1 MYRTIILNFISNW
14 VFPLCAICLF
24 SCRHAGTSALFEQLD
39 GSSTGIHFNNRVI
52 ENDSINPIDM
62 EFLYNGGGVT
72 VADFNNDGLPDLYFT
87 GSTVSNKLYLNKG
100 KLRFADVTETA
111 AVSGEG
117 EWSNSATAID
127 INNDGWEDLYIC
139 TSIWNDASRR
149 RNLLY
154 VNQGLNADGIPVF
167 REMAKEYGLADTSYS
182 VQAAFADFDND
193 GDLDMYL
200 VTTRLTKRENA
211 QFNNDN
217 GIDPNA
223 IDVDKLFRND
233 WSDSLKHPVFTDISK
248 AAGIVERGFGLS
260 VSVADINRDGWK
272 DIYVANDFFGSDAL
286 YINNHNG
293 TFTNKIK
300 TYLRH
305 TSRNAMG
312 NDIADINNDGLPDI
326 MTVDMDPEDNY
337 RKKKNMGNSGSYV
350 YQHLMLQYVRNTL
363 QLNLGNQMAGNDSV
377 GDPLFAEIGFLAG
390 VAQTDWSWNASLA
403 DFDNDGDRD
412 LIVTNGYP
420 RDVTDHD
427 FAAFRHQQSSHIS
440 KKDLIAEIPQIKIPN
455 YAFRNNGDLTFTN
468 ATDDWGFGKPCYSTG
483 AAYVDLDNDGDLD
496 YVISNI
502 NEEAYV
508 YENRT
513 NNAGHHYLE
522 IQLKGDDH
530 NRDGIG
536 AYAGIYYGKSMQVLE
551 SSEAHGYLSCPDPRL
566 HFGLDTVSVLDSV
579 VIRWPWTNK
588 KQVFVKVS
596 PNQLLVADIRNAD
609 QQDNWE
615 QPLENKNPL
624 FTDIT
629 QEANIHYTHA
639 ETDINDFNEQSL
651 LPHKLSQYG
660 PGLAAGDIN
669 GDGLDDIF
677 VGGTGDFPGHFL
689 IQERSGKFTDKILPH
704 LTGSDDRRPENMGL
718 LLFDA
723 DNDGDLDLYCANGS
737 NEFVADTKN
746 YQDRLYLNDGKGNFT
761 IDRSALP
768 LNFTSKS
775 CVRAADIDNDGDL
788 DLFVGGRV
796 KPGRYPEPVSS
807 YIYRNDTRN
816 GVVKFTDVTDQTIK
830 GLSKIGMVTD
840 ALWTDF
846 DNDNLTDLIVVG
858 EWMPVTFF
866 RNKGDGTFE
875 NITASTTIGGET
887 GWWNSITAGDFDNDG
902 DIDYIVGNLGRNSF
916 LQASEKYPVKLYAK
930 DFDGNG
936 SLDLILTTYLKDRDG
951 ALKEF
956 PAANRDEI
964 VAQIPWL
971 KKKFPTY
978 KAFGEA
984 VVDELFPAGDL
995 GSALTLKSTNFQS
1008 CLVKNNG
1015 HGKFTLIPLPTEAQ
1029 FAPVYGM
1036 IADDVDN
1043 DGNLDLLLCG
1053 NDYGG
1058 EATNG
1063 RYDALNGLLL
1073 LGQGDGTFKALS
1085 SMQSG
1090 LSVSGDAK
1098 ALIKLKGAGNQYLIA
1113 ASQNKGPL
1121 KLYACKNKFAYL
1133 TFEKDEKFAI
1143 TTLPGGAKRKTE
1155 RYQGSSFLSQ
1165 SSNLLL
1171 KTGATDFYNSKG
1183 ITRGV
1188 R

>member
-1 MYRTIILNFISNW
+1 MKRHALLYCTIW
-14 VFPLCAICLF
+14 LF
-24 SCRHAGTSALFEQLD
+24 SCHQAGRKPALFAELD
-39 GSSTGIHFNNRVI
+39 GDRTGIHFNNKIV

-87 GSTVSNKLYLNKG
+87 GSMVSNKLYLNKG
-100 KLRFADVTETA
+100 KLKFADITDSARVT
-111 AVSGEG
+111 GEG
-117 EWSNSATAID
+117 EWSNSASAVD
-127 INNDGWEDLYIC
+127 INNDGWEDIYVC
-139 TSIWNDASRR
+139 TSIWNDPSRR

-167 REMAKEYGLADTSYS
+167 KEMAKEYGLADSSYS

-200 VTTRLTKRENA
+200 VTTKLAKREGA
-211 QFNNDN
+211 QLNNDN
-217 GIDPNA
+217 GIDPHA
-223 IDVDKLFRND
+223 IDIDKLFRND
-233 WSDSLKHPVFTDISK
+233 WNESLKHPVFTDISQQ
-248 AAGIVERGFGLS
+248 AGIVERGFGLS
-260 VSVADINRDGWK
+260 VSVDDINKDGWK

-286 YINNHNG
+286 YINNRNG

-300 TYLRH
+300 AYLHH

-326 MTVDMDPEDNY
+326 MTVDMNPEDNY
-337 RKKKNMGNSGSYV
+337 RKKKNMSSANYDVYRNMLFQNS
-350 YQHLMLQYVRNTL
+350 MLQYVRNTL
-363 QLNLGNQMAGNDSV
+363 QLNLGNQMAGDDSV
-377 GDPLFAEIGFLAG
+377 GDPLFADIGFLAG
-390 VAQTDWSWNASLA
+390 VAQTDWSWNPSLA
-403 DFDNDGDRD
+403 DFDNDGYRD

-427 FAAFRHQQSSHIS
+427 FAAFRSRQSPRIS
-440 KKDLIAEIPQIKIPN
+440 KKDLIAGIPQIKIPN

-468 ATDDWGFGKPCYSTG
+468 TTTDWGFSKPCYSTG

-508 YENRT
+508 YENTT
-513 NNAGHHYLE
+513 NNARHHYLE
-522 IQLKGDDH
+522 IQLKGDDR

-536 AYAGIYYGKSMQVLE
+536 AYAEIYYGKTMQVLE
-551 SSEAHGYLSCPDPRL
+551 SSETHGYLSCPDPRL
-566 HFGLDTVSVLDSV
+566 HFGLDTAGVVDSV
-579 VIRWPWTNK
+579 IIRWPWISK
-588 KQVFVKVS
+588 KQVFVNVS
-596 PNQLLVADIRNAD
+596 VNQLLVADIRNAD
-609 QQDNWE
+609 RYDSWDQH
-615 QPLENKNPL
+615 LKNKNAL
-624 FTDIT
+624 FTDVT
-629 QEANIHYTHA
+629 HNADIHYTHL
-639 ETDINDFNEQSL
+639 ESDIIDFNDQGL

-689 IQERSGKFTDKILPH
+689 VQERSGKFADKILPH
-704 LTGSDDRRPENMGL
+704 LTGKDVRRPENMGL

-746 YQDRLYLNDGKGNFT
+746 YQDRLYLNDGRGNFT
-761 IDRSALP
+761 IDTAALP
-768 LNFTSKS
+768 SNFTSKS

-788 DLFVGGRV
+788 DLFIGGRV

-807 YIYRNDTRN
+807 YIYRNDTQN
-816 GVVKFTDVTDQTIK
+816 GVVKFTDVTDKLMK
-830 GLSKIGMVTD
+830 GLSHIGMVCD

-858 EWMPVTFF
+858 EWMPITFF

-875 NITASTTIGGET
+875 NITASTSVAGET

-902 DIDYIVGNLGRNSF
+902 DIDYVVGNLGRNSF
-916 LQASEKYPVKLYAK
+916 FQPSEKYPVRLYAK
-930 DFDGNG
+930 DFDNNG
-936 SLDLILTTYLKDRDG
+936 RLDILLTTYLKDG
-951 ALKEF
+951 NGVLQEF

-964 VAQIPWL
+964 MAQIPSL
-971 KKKFPTY
+971 KKKFLTY

-984 VVDELFPAGDL
+984 RADQLFSAQTLD
-995 GSALTLKSTNFQS
+995 SALTLKATNFQS

-1015 HGKFTLIPLPTEAQ
+1015 HGKFSLIPLPTEAQ
-1029 FAPVYGM
+1029 LAPLYGM
-1036 IADDVDN
+1036 IADDVNN

-1053 NDYGG
+1053 NDYGT
-1058 EATNG
+1058 EVTNG
-1063 RYDALNGLLL
+1063 RYDALNGLVL
-1073 LGQGDGTFKALS
+1073 LGKGDGTFRALS

-1090 LSVSGDAK
+1090 LSVAGDAK
-1098 ALIKLKGAGNQYLIA
+1098 ALIRLRSAGNKYLVA
-1113 ASQNKGPL
+1113 ASQNRGPL
-1121 KLYACKNKFAYL
+1121 KLYACKNKFEYQ
-1133 TFEKDEKFAI
+1133 TFDKDEKFAI
-1143 TTLPGGAKRKTE
+1143 TTLAHGAKRKTE
-1155 RYQGSSFLSQ
+1155 RYWGSSFLSQ

-1171 KTGATDFYNSKG
+1171 KAGAMDFYNYKG
-1183 ITRGV
+1183 ITR
-1188 R
+1188 RIR